1 MQVQTLEAELAKVK
15 KENAN
20 YKTQLEE
27 HKASLE
33 ALAGGNKKKK
43 KKGFFWVKLI
53 IS

>member
-1 MQVQTLEAELAKVK
+1 MQVQQLEGDLARAK

-20 YKTQLEE
+20 YKTQVEE

-43 KKGFFWVKLI
+43 KKGFF
-53 IS
+53 